1 MGVFRG
7 RGRKARLGGVQ
18 MSVNKKRALEN
29 FKIRCDVCG
38 KFISYNSIAN
48 GEATVKL
55 LTPDS
60 YYSIETYEYLCKD
73 HILEV
78 FK

>member
-1 MGVFRG
+1 M
-7 RGRKARLGGVQ
+7 
-18 MSVNKKRALEN
+18 ALEVD
-29 FKIRCDVCG
+29 IMP
-38 KFISYNSIAN
+38 NSIAN

-55 LTPDS
+55 LTQDS

>member
-18 MSVNKKRALEN
+18 VSVNKKRALEN
-29 FKIRCDVCG
+29 SKIRCDVCG

-60 YYSIETYEYLCKD
+60 YYSTETHEYLCKD